1 MKVIETERLI
11 LRTWRDSDFR
21 PFSLMNQDPL
31 VMEFFPKTLSQ
42 EESADSY
49 RRITDFIQQ
58 KGFGLFAAEEKG
70 SEEYMGFIG
79 FNQPTFS
86 SYFTPCIE
94 IGWRLDRRFWNRG
107 LATEGAKACLAYG
120 FSSLDFKE
128 VVSFTSTINR
138 KSINVMTKIGMAF
151 DGEFEHPNV
160 EEGHPL
166 RIHVLYKISRQK
178 KVGDLPLRSSRQ
190 IKKEKL

>member
-1 MKVIETERLI
+1 
-11 LRTWRDSDFR
+11 
-21 PFSLMNQDPL
+21 
-31 VMEFFPKTLSQ
+31 MEFFPKTLSQ

-49 RRITDFIQQ
+49 KRITGFMEER
-58 KGFGLFAAEEKG
+58 GFGLFAVEEKE
-70 SEEYMGFIG
+70 SEEYIGFIG
-79 FNQPTFS
+79 FNRPTFS

-107 LATEGAKACLAYG
+107 LATEGAKACLACG
-120 FSSLDFKE
+120 FSSLNFKE
-128 VVSFTSTINR
+128 VVSFTSTINT
-138 KSINVMTKIGMAF
+138 KSINVMKKIGMTF

-166 RIHVLYKISRQK
+166 RKHVLYKISRPK
-178 KVGDLPLRSSRQ
+178 MIGDLALRSSRQ